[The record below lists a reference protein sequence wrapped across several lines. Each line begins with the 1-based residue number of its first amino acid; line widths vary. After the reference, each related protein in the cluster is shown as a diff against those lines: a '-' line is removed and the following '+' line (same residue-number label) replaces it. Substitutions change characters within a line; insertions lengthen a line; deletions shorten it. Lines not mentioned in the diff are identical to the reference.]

1 MNLKQNQ
8 HLKLD
13 AFGHT
18 LEYRWSAFGVLLNA
32 FGCSLMRADNSWR
45 QWSFTNKQQ
54 MHPLKNIGFFNLA
67 Y

>member
-32 FGCSLMRADNSWR
+32 FGCSLMRADER
-45 QWSFTNKQQ
+45 
-54 MHPLKNIGFFNLA
+54 
-67 Y
+67 

>member
-18 LEYRWSAFGVLLNA
+18 LEYFWTIVGVRLERFGVHLDV
-32 FGCSLMRADNSWR
+32 FG
-45 QWSFTNKQQ
+45 
-54 MHPLKNIGFFNLA
+54 
-67 Y
+67 

>member
-32 FGCSLMRADNSWR
+32 FGCLWMTLDD
-45 QWSFTNKQQ
+45 F
-54 MHPLKNIGFFNLA
+54 G
-67 Y
+67 

>member
-8 HLKLD
+8 CLKLD

-18 LEYRWSAFGVLLNA
+18 LEYFGALLNA
-32 FGCSLMRADNSWR
+32 FGCSLMRADDNWR
-45 QWSFTNKQQ
+45 QWSFTHKWQ
-54 MHPLKNIGFFNLA
+54 MHQVVDAVK